1 MGPDRGVD
9 AAARQSRRTRLLHGS
24 ESDEVGNSDEHDSE
38 RDKKKGVGD
47 EIREN
52 HQGDTTDERHDCLLP
67 AAVNEKT
74 EADGTEQQA
83 PEQRRRI
90 QCGLEAP
97 KEAVKNVTGQPELP
111 PGTGPVLREERAEA

>member
-1 MGPDRGVD
+1 
-9 AAARQSRRTRLLHGS
+9 
-24 ESDEVGNSDEHDSE
+24 
-38 RDKKKGVGD
+38 
-47 EIREN
+47 
-52 HQGDTTDERHDCLLP
+52 LP

-97 KEAVKNVTGQPELP
+97 KEAVKNVTGQLELP